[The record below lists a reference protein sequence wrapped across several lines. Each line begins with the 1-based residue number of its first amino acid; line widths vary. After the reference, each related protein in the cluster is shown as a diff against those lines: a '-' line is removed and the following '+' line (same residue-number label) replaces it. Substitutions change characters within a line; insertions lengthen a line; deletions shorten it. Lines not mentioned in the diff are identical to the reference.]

1 MLPKRRPSAAET
13 SMAQGK
19 SGQERRR
26 RPRVK
31 IGGEVV
37 AKVQTVLH
45 APVIDLSVTGALVE
59 VEEALRP
66 GARCTVR
73 IPIAD
78 AEPLPLGAR
87 VVRST
92 LVSLARRGEGAR
104 AARYQAAV
112 EFVEVPDEVA
122 ARLSAYLDGL
132 DGAVAAEI
140 STEPSSKA

>member
-1 MLPKRRPSAAET
+1 
-13 SMAQGK
+13 MAQSK
-19 SGQERRR
+19 SSQERRR

-31 IGGEVV
+31 LGGGVV
-37 AKVQTVLH
+37 AKVQTVLQ

-73 IPIAD
+73 IPL
-78 AEPLPLGAR
+78 AEGTMLHLGAR

-92 LVSLARRGEGAR
+92 LVALARTGEGGR

-112 EFVEVPDEVA
+112 EFVDVSDGEA
-122 ARLSAYLDGL
+122 TQLNAYLDGL
-132 DGAVAAEI
+132 EGSVAAEI
-140 STEPSSKA
+140 VTETSTKR

>member
-1 MLPKRRPSAAET
+1 
-13 SMAQGK
+13 MAQGK
-19 SGQERRR
+19 SDQERRR

-31 IGGEVV
+31 IGGGVV

-59 VEEALRP
+59 VGEALRP

-73 IPIAD
+73 IPLSAGIM
-78 AEPLPLGAR
+78 LKLGAR

-92 LVSLARRGEGAR
+92 LVSLASKGTSAK

-112 EFVEVPDEVA
+112 EFVDVTDADA
-122 ARLSAYLDGL
+122 AQLSAYLDRL
-132 DGAVAAEI
+132 DGAVSAEI
-140 STEPSSKA
+140 STETSAKL

>member
-1 MLPKRRPSAAET
+1 
-13 SMAQGK
+13 
-19 SGQERRR
+19 
-26 RPRVK
+26 VK
-31 IGGEVV
+31 IDGGVV

-73 IPIAD
+73 IPLSAGTM
-78 AEPLPLGAR
+78 LRLGAR

-92 LVSLARRGEGAR
+92 LVSLARSGEGAR

-112 EFVEVPDEVA
+112 EFVDVSEGDA
-122 ARLSAYLDGL
+122 TQLSAYLNGL
-132 DGAVAAEI
+132 EGAIAAEI
-140 STEPSSKA
+140 LTEPSTKA

>member
-1 MLPKRRPSAAET
+1 
-13 SMAQGK
+13 MAQGK

-31 IGGEVV
+31 IGGGVV

-73 IPIAD
+73 IPLSAGTM
-78 AEPLPLGAR
+78 LRLGAR

-92 LVSLARRGEGAR
+92 LVSLARSGEGAR

-112 EFVEVPDEVA
+112 EFVDVSEGDA
-122 ARLSAYLDGL
+122 TQLSAYLNGL
-132 DGAVAAEI
+132 EGAIAAEI
-140 STEPSSKA
+140 LTEPSTKA

>member
-1 MLPKRRPSAAET
+1 
-13 SMAQGK
+13 MAQGK
-19 SGQERRR
+19 SGPERRG

-31 IGGEVV
+31 LGGGVV

-45 APVIDLSVTGALVE
+45 APVIDLSATGALVE

-66 GARCTVR
+66 GARCTVK
-73 IPIAD
+73 IPLSAD
-78 AEPLPLGAR
+78 TMLRLGAR

-92 LVSLARRGEGAR
+92 LVALARKGEGGR
-104 AARYQAAV
+104 SARYQAAV
-112 EFVEVPDEVA
+112 EFVDVSEGD
-122 ARLSAYLDGL
+122 LKQLTAYLDSV

>member
-1 MLPKRRPSAAET
+1 MS
-13 SMAQGK
+13 QGK

-31 IGGEVV
+31 LGGGVV

-45 APVIDLSVTGALVE
+45 APVIDLSLTGALVE

-73 IPIAD
+73 IPISD
-78 AEPLPLGAR
+78 AQTLRLGAR

-92 LVSLARRGEGAR
+92 LVALARKGEGGR

-112 EFVEVPDEVA
+112 EFVDVSAEDSA
-122 ARLSAYLDGL
+122 TLAAYLDTL

-140 STEPSSKA
+140 STESPGEPAGVA

>member
-1 MLPKRRPSAAET
+1 MLS
-13 SMAQGK
+13 SMTQSKNGA
-19 SGQERRR
+19 ERRR

-31 IGGEVV
+31 LSGGVV

-73 IPIAD
+73 IPLSAGTTLRL
-78 AEPLPLGAR
+78 AAR

-92 LVSLARRGEGAR
+92 LVALARKGEGR

-112 EFVEVPDEVA
+112 EFVDVSEGDA
-122 ARLSAYLDGL
+122 KQLTAYLDSV

-140 STEPSSKA
+140 STEPSGTVDV